1 MCEKDFFRIRMRRIF
16 KDSKDLD
23 VMTLRRFQV
32 ITSKSLISLISLKI
46 LPHPNSNAKVR
57 LNEGVTVT

>member
-23 VMTLRRFQV
+23 LMTLRRFQV
-32 ITSKSLISLISLKI
+32 ITSKSLISLKI